1 MRFLYI
7 DAENIGLKELEIIS
21 ASITDKVLV
30 FSKNEA
36 VKEVC
41 ERKLFLYISSYP
53 CGPNQADFYI
63 IGNLVGMIASLTEQQ
78 REACQ
83 FVLYSR
89 DNPLVA
95 AFEFQCVLHKVK
107 HSTALEP
114 KSCQAQVKAQS
125 KIVSELETTAKT
137 TDLSKTNT
145 AKHSIEAI
153 AQRIYQHFK
162 TAQKIETVRAKLKLE
177 KPEFSR
183 ALDKLIKAK
192 KIQRSSQGKNTWVR
206 TN

>member
-7 DAENIGLKELEIIS
+7 DAENIGLKELETIS

-53 CGPNQADFYI
+53 SGSNQADFYI

-95 AFEFQCVLHKVK
+95 AFEFQCVLHRVK
-107 HSTALEP
+107 HSIALEP
-114 KSCQAQVKAQS
+114 KNCQAQVKAQA
-125 KIVSELETTAKT
+125 KIVSEQDSATKA

-145 AKHSIEAI
+145 AKQSVEAI
-153 AQRIYQHFK
+153 SQRIYQHFK
-162 TAQKIETVRAKLKLE
+162 TAQKVEAVRAKLKLD

-192 KIQRSSQGKNTWVR
+192 KIQRASKGKNTWVR